1 MASGKWSDLLFLL
14 LHKKLFKM
22 YFSRGREVSVGFCAM
37 GREATNVE
45 SQGLI
50 TLKLTVVNEHGL
62 TCVVPRLDR
71 TCSSHTSGFKPYS
84 SASCE
89 TISHSALSRQQKP
102 FCGKTFAKGVN
113 GLQINSMEY
122 GVAAAKRAAPG
133 KSAFA
138 AAPCTVLGI
147 KGTQRTSAWNHPC
160 LLKVQPKYIKKTIKQ
175 TVSIQQQR

>member
-1 MASGKWSDLLFLL
+1 M
-14 LHKKLFKM
+14 
-22 YFSRGREVSVGFCAM
+22 GFCAM

-50 TLKLTVVNEHGL
+50 TLKCTVVNKHGF

-71 TCSSHTSGFKPYS
+71 TCSPHTSGFKPYS

-89 TISHSALSRQQKP
+89 TISHSALSWQQKP

-133 KSAFA
+133 KSALQGRPA
-138 AAPCTVLGI
+138 LCSG
-147 KGTQRTSAWNHPC
+147 
-160 LLKVQPKYIKKTIKQ
+160 
-175 TVSIQQQR
+175 